1 MIVALIMCSLLLA
14 TGGGSLSLGNTS
26 DLLDSALDF
35 LSLLSASLA
44 LHDVAV
50 LYNTTRSAA
59 PFYIKKDLI
68 DSKCNCLLR
77 ASSMV
82 CTEEAS
88 EEGDLHV

>member
-14 TGGGSLSLGNTS
+14 TRLGCLSLGNTS

-35 LSLLSASLA
+35 LSLLSAVLA
-44 LHDVAV
+44 SYDVAV

-68 DSKCNCLLR
+68 D
-77 ASSMV
+77 
-82 CTEEAS
+82 
-88 EEGDLHV
+88 G

>member
-14 TGGGSLSLGNTS
+14 TREGCLSLSNTS

-35 LSLLSASLA
+35 LSLLSAGLSLD
-44 LHDVAV
+44 DVAV

-68 DSKCNCLLR
+68 D
-77 ASSMV
+77 
-82 CTEEAS
+82 
-88 EEGDLHV
+88 G

>member
-35 LSLLSASLA
+35 LSLLSAGLT
-44 LHDVAV
+44 LDDVAV
-50 LYNTTRSAA
+50 LYNTTRLVA

-68 DSKCNCLLR
+68 D
-77 ASSMV
+77 
-82 CTEEAS
+82 
-88 EEGDLHV
+88 G